1 MEDSTREQFSQ
12 ETFASCGVELSEG
25 CVPVLHTSAAL
36 FRFKLSENISA
47 NKLLAQE
54 CGDYIGSLLSDHD
67 TISLYLDPVS
77 LGNTD
82 DSSIPAPQSVD
93 QPGLLRAE
101 SFVRLV
107 LGVDVLQS
115 RVISTLLEKFPE
127 FIGEEDSQE
136 DEDATKVSVKI
147 LRQLRWLDYVIDS
160 AGLVDKLLE
169 TLGYVPP
176 EMQREIISAL
186 PDIISDAD
194 SVQVSRVLAE
204 MMTSTPELMLPILET
219 LGSLECSPH
228 LLQEARNSV
237 VMHLVSAEPL
247 DLPVMIRF
255 LLHSV
260 SSDAAG
266 PLIVRIRKRL
276 DLDSIVLASRQL
288 HGASDDQTPDV
299 LIFDI
304 IATSLRSHKHLRD
317 AWLKTIASDTSEVG
331 PHTTL
336 DFAVLLILHQ
346 ITTHTKRVESILKA
360 KIETVAS
367 HSVAYTPRTIESII
381 ERFPAVFSAHFTAL
395 LSVASWLVRTSP
407 TGGLGSQVATSM
419 LVAAFG
425 TMGMFQRQ
433 EISGELTVHIGS
445 GNINEMDT
453 AARTCLQLAHS
464 YPYELRPFAI
474 FIKGLLDYVDNLP
487 IEHVRIIFDV
497 LGIVSTL
504 GSADGGG
511 DGGTES
517 SLFNDLYIF
526 VRKQLASVYPKYN
539 RVGIVGTVAL
549 LRQLGSKDNAA
560 MAASSSGDAGSSS
573 RAAETQ
579 QGANIH
585 ALRRAVQLLEML
597 MDSGRH
603 QSWAFVSMTY
613 DELAHVVETK
623 GLHIQ
628 LLTWLHENVS
638 STFAS
643 QFLGDPELLCDRYM
657 LPGQPY
663 SSLSIDD
670 EEPTILDIFNHN
682 LDASRLG
689 LCQLVKRPDASD
701 RAEMEGIDSPGA
713 SGNKDSSPRLRGCL
727 LSCLPSL
734 LRLIQVCEKALS
746 EQSLAEIDSLLVCGV
761 YLLPSIDIDATVASK
776 NTGFQG
782 ARYVLAK
789 PGGNAHSDTSFQLSG
804 NALVGINEEARV
816 ELTESIR
823 LWPPEL
829 RRIVCTSLY
838 AAANWVREIINA
850 FADQPSAEMRSKV
863 VVRVNQ
869 LWQIESDLEAIAA
882 SLDDTPYEF
891 HPVAAG
897 LLPEVSDSPATWTAP
912 TVPTLRIQGT
922 GDAGGVVTQGVNADA
937 DSVSVDLQNG
947 QVLEHN
953 VGAYTVDVD
962 GLLLS
967 QDDTVRFVE
976 YGAEVGSAEA
986 APADGAKKRGRKRKS
1001 ASTNAS
1007 GTSTA
1012 GSLFTNGTSG
1022 PAEGFTKSP
1031 ALYLRELSFSA
1042 FSVLNFNSKQLVLSQ
1057 ERQGASIPKLTAHG
1071 LYVILRELNAA
1082 LSVKLVRQGERRF
1095 PFQKQNTASITYG
1108 QLATFSSNI
1117 SSSSSNAIIDSLLP
1131 LLPSLLKYLENC
1143 LVTRAKFRNDVE
1155 LDKEAKSESE
1165 NRLLASVDTLAD
1177 VDMVETCIDTLLQI
1191 ISSILYWDGL
1201 QGEGCDP
1208 RVDSSTSRRPKGKGV
1223 STVLGVF
1230 LSALAEQGKHMDA
1243 NEMADLSKSVLIRRA
1258 FDYIHGLSSLVA
1270 TSTRAMNILRMLIA
1284 LRDLTRESE
1293 HVEETQY
1300 MAAEQRENTMN
1311 GRISN
1316 LARRILFADWS
1327 EVDFLKPRDLE
1338 YVVMQYFTRY
1348 PHNRLELVHRYATA
1362 TLLRGLLIGDDLEDG
1377 DDEDKDITGT
1387 LRPST
1392 FSTYYS
1398 AVHHALA
1405 IIIKEARFDDMN
1417 GQELLGCVGKVGESW
1432 LSLAKL
1438 TQKLTGDTQRKIL
1451 LHALN
1456 GGHVLVD
1463 LFIKQLVPQLDKYFL
1478 MHRDDVL
1485 LVFNRVQKSTRI
1497 LQNICN
1503 HSKVSKDMKLQSAV
1517 PRVKRSL
1524 EQLLFKV
1531 IAMMENNDCI
1541 GAINLG
1547 NLKHRDISGTIV
1559 SSQIPQSATEDE
1571 ASEDDLGIGLNADDD
1586 IPLGCSDAEQDEP
1599 DDVNDGGTNRVPLQ
1613 QPPVGAGKCTKLVA
1627 ARKQLLAN
1635 RQRGS
1640 SNRARHGCAG

>member
-1 MEDSTREQFSQ
+1 
-12 ETFASCGVELSEG
+12 
-25 CVPVLHTSAAL
+25 
-36 FRFKLSENISA
+36 
-47 NKLLAQE
+47 
-54 CGDYIGSLLSDHD
+54 
-67 TISLYLDPVS
+67 
-77 LGNTD
+77 
-82 DSSIPAPQSVD
+82 
-93 QPGLLRAE
+93 
-101 SFVRLV
+101 
-107 LGVDVLQS
+107 
-115 RVISTLLEKFPE
+115 FPE
-127 FIGEEDSQE
+127 FIGEEDSHE
-136 DEDATKVSVKI
+136 EEGAIKVSVKI

-260 SSDAAG
+260 SSDAAA

-288 HGASDDQTPDV
+288 RGPSDDQTPDV
-299 LIFDI
+299 LIFDM

-317 AWLKTIASDTSEVG
+317 AWLKTIASDTLEVG

-346 ITTHTKRVESILKA
+346 ITTHTRRVESILKV
-360 KIETVAS
+360 KIEAVSS
-367 HSVAYTPRTIESII
+367 HSIAYTPRVVESII
-381 ERFPAVFSAHFTAL
+381 KRFPAVFSAHFTAL
-395 LSVASWLVRTSP
+395 LSVASWLIRTSP
-407 TGGLGSQVATSM
+407 VGSMGSQVATSM

-433 EISGELTVHIGS
+433 EISGEVAVHIGS

-464 YPYELRPFAI
+464 YPHELRPFAI

-504 GSADGGG
+504 GSADG
-511 DGGTES
+511 DGGGAEG

-549 LRQLGSKDNAA
+549 LRQLGSKDNNMPAEGT
-560 MAASSSGDAGSSS
+560 SGAGSSS
-573 RAAETQ
+573 RAASTQ
-579 QGANIH
+579 QGANVH

-643 QFLGDPELLCDRYM
+643 QFLGDPELLRDRYV
-657 LPGQPY
+657 LPGQLH

-689 LCQLVKRPDASD
+689 LFQLAKHPDTSD
-701 RAEMEGIDSPGA
+701 SSAAEDAGGA
-713 SGNKDSSPRLRGCL
+713 RGNKDSSSPRLRGCL

-746 EQSLAEIDSLLVCGV
+746 EQSLTEIDSLLVCGI
-761 YLLPSIDIDATVASK
+761 YLLPAINIDATVA
-776 NTGFQG
+776 GRDAGCQG
-782 ARYVLAK
+782 LRYVLAK
-789 PGGNAHSDTSFQLSG
+789 LGGNTHSDTSFQISDS
-804 NALVGINEEARV
+804 ALVGVNEEARA
-816 ELTESIR
+816 ELIGSIK
-823 LWPPEL
+823 LWPADL

-850 FADQPSAEMRSKV
+850 FADQPSAEIRSKV

-869 LWQIESDLEAIAA
+869 LWQIESDLEEIAA
-882 SLDDTPYEF
+882 SLDGTPLEF

-897 LLPEVSDSPATWTAP
+897 LLPEVSDSPAAWSAP
-912 TVPTLRIQGT
+912 TVPALRIQGT
-922 GDAGGVVTQGVNADA
+922 GDAGSVATQGRIAEDDLASVAHHHHGQASEQTADA
-937 DSVSVDLQNG
+937 C
-947 QVLEHN
+947 
-953 VGAYTVDVD
+953 TVDVD

-967 QDDTVRFVE
+967 QDDTARFVE
-976 YGAEVGSAEA
+976 YGAASGSATH
-986 APADGAKKRGRKRKS
+986 ADGAKKRGRKRKAAS
-1001 ASTNAS
+1001 AGGGAS
-1007 GTSTA
+1007 GIGTA
-1012 GSLFTNGTSG
+1012 GGLLTNCVSG
-1022 PAEGFTKSP
+1022 PVEGFTKSP
-1031 ALYLRELSFSA
+1031 APYLRELSFSA
-1042 FSVLNFNSKQLVLSQ
+1042 FSVLNFNAKQLVLSQ

-1082 LSVKLVRQGERRF
+1082 LSAKLVRQGERRF
-1095 PFQKQNTASITYG
+1095 PFQKPNAAAITYG

-1117 SSSSSNAIIDSLLP
+1117 SSCSSNDIVDSLLP
-1131 LLPSLLKYLENC
+1131 LLPSLLQYLENC
-1143 LVTRAKFRNDVE
+1143 LITRACFKNDVE
-1155 LDKEAKSESE
+1155 LNKEAKSGSE
-1165 NRLLASVDTLAD
+1165 RRLLASVDTLDD
-1177 VDMVETCIDTLLQI
+1177 VNVIEICIDTLLQI
-1191 ISSILYWDGL
+1191 VSSILFWDGL
-1201 QGEGCDP
+1201 QGEGGGSLT
-1208 RVDSSTSRRPKGKGV
+1208 VDSSTPRRSRGKAAP
-1223 STVLGVF
+1223 TVLCVF
-1230 LSALAEQGKHMDA
+1230 LGALAEQGKHTDA
-1243 NEMADLSKSVLIRRA
+1243 SEVADLNKSVLIRRA
-1258 FDYIHGLSSLVA
+1258 FDYIYGLASLVA
-1270 TSTRAMNILRMLIA
+1270 TSTRAMNVLRMLIS
-1284 LRDLTRESE
+1284 LRDLAQQSERSEDTR
-1293 HVEETQY
+1293 HLV
-1300 MAAEQRENTMN
+1300 AEQRENTMD
-1311 GRISN
+1311 GRISS
-1316 LARRILFADWS
+1316 LARRILFAEWS
-1327 EVDFLKPRDLE
+1327 EVEFLKPRDLE

-1348 PHNRLELVHRYATA
+1348 PHSRLDLVHKYATA
-1362 TLLRGLLIGDDLEDG
+1362 TLRRVMLVSDDAN
-1377 DDEDKDITGT
+1377 DDDDDDRDISGT
-1387 LRPST
+1387 LRQRT
-1392 FSTYYS
+1392 FATYYS
-1398 AVHHALA
+1398 AVHQALA
-1405 IIIKEARFDDMN
+1405 TIIREAKFDDMSA
-1417 GQELLGCVGKVGESW
+1417 QELLGCVGKVGESW

-1438 TQKLTGDTQRKIL
+1438 TQELTGDTQRKIL
-1451 LHALN
+1451 LQALN

-1463 LFIKQLVPQLDKYFL
+1463 LFIKRLVPQLDNHFL

-1485 LVFNRVQKSTRI
+1485 LVFGRVQKSTRI

-1524 EQLLFKV
+1524 ELLLFKV

-1547 NLKHRDISGTIV
+1547 NLKHRDISGSVV
-1559 SSQIPQSATEDE
+1559 SSQIPRSASEDDE
-1571 ASEDDLGIGLNADDD
+1571 EVMAEDDLGIGLS
-1586 IPLGCSDAEQDEP
+1586 PLASSSEDEQQP
-1599 DDVNDGGTNRVPLQ
+1599 DDHAAHRAPPLRR
-1613 QPPVGAGKCTKLVA
+1613 PPSGAGKRTKLVA
-1627 ARKQLLAN
+1627 SRKRLLAS
-1635 RQRGS
+1635 RQNVSR
-1640 SNRARHGCAG
+1640 NRARRGGHAD

>member
-1 MEDSTREQFSQ
+1 MEDDSQ
-12 ETFASCGVELSEG
+12 ELFASCGVTLSTG
-25 CVPVLHTSAAL
+25 GVPELHTTAAL
-36 FRFKLSENISA
+36 FRFNLSEKTAA
-47 NKLLAQE
+47 NEALAQK
-54 CGDYIGSLLSDHD
+54 CGDYVDSLLSDHD

-77 LGNTD
+77 LGEAG
-82 DSSIPAPQSVD
+82 DSSMLGHQSSD

-101 SFVRLV
+101 SFVRLI
-107 LGVDVLQS
+107 LGVDTLQP
-115 RVISTLLEKFPE
+115 RVIAMLLEKFPE
-127 FIGEEDSQE
+127 FIGEEDSHE
-136 DEDATKVSVKI
+136 EEGAIKVPVKI

-160 AGLVDKLLE
+160 AGLVDKLME

-186 PDIISDAD
+186 PDIIADAD
-194 SVQVSRVLAE
+194 SVHVSRVLAE

-260 SSDAAG
+260 PSDAAA

-288 HGASDDQTPDV
+288 RGTDDDQTPDM
-299 LIFDI
+299 LIFDV
-304 IATSLRSHKHLRD
+304 IATSLRSRKHLRD
-317 AWLKTIASDTSEVG
+317 AWLKTIASDVSEAG

-346 ITTHTKRVESILKA
+346 ITTHAKRVESILKA
-360 KIETVAS
+360 KIEAVSS
-367 HSVAYTPRTIESII
+367 HSIAYTPRVVESII
-381 ERFPAVFSAHFTAL
+381 KRFPAVFSAHFTAL
-395 LSVASWLVRTSP
+395 LSVASWLIRTSP
-407 TGGLGSQVATSM
+407 AGSMGSQVAASM

-425 TMGMFQRQ
+425 AMGMFQRQ
-433 EISGELTVHIGS
+433 EISGELAVHIGS

-453 AARTCLQLAHS
+453 AARTCLQLARS
-464 YPYELRPFAI
+464 YPHELRPFAI
-474 FIKGLLDYVDNLP
+474 FIKGLLDYVDSLP

-504 GSADGGG
+504 GSADGEGG
-511 DGGTES
+511 GGEGAGS

-549 LRQLGSKDNAA
+549 LRQLGSKD
-560 MAASSSGDAGSSS
+560 SSMPAEGTSGAGSSS
-573 RAAETQ
+573 RTAGTQ
-579 QGANIH
+579 QGANVH

-643 QFLGDPELLCDRYM
+643 QFLGDPELLRDRYV
-657 LPGQPY
+657 LSGQLH

-682 LDASRLG
+682 LDASMLG
-689 LCQLVKRPDASD
+689 LFQLAKLPDASD
-701 RAEMEGIDSPGA
+701 SSAAEDARGVRS
-713 SGNKDSSPRLRGCL
+713 NKDSSPRLRGCL

-746 EQSLAEIDSLLVCGV
+746 GQSLAEIDSLLVCGI
-761 YLLPSIDIDATVASK
+761 YLLPSIDVDATVA
-776 NTGFQG
+776 GRDAGCQ
-782 ARYVLAK
+782 APRYVLAK
-789 PGGNAHSDTSFQLSG
+789 LGGTTHSDASFQLSDS
-804 NALVGINEEARV
+804 ALVGVDEEARA
-816 ELTESIR
+816 ELIGSIR
-823 LWPPEL
+823 LWPADL

-838 AAANWVREIINA
+838 AAANWVREVINA
-850 FADQPSAEMRSKV
+850 FADQPAAEIRSKV

-882 SLDDTPYEF
+882 SLDGTPLEF

-897 LLPEVSDSPATWTAP
+897 LLPEVSDSPAAWAAP
-912 TVPTLRIQGT
+912 TTPALRIQSSS
-922 GDAGGVVTQGVNADA
+922 DAGGVATQGGIAKDGSVAVSNHHGQALEQTAD
-937 DSVSVDLQNG
+937 
-947 QVLEHN
+947 
-953 VGAYTVDVD
+953 AYTVDVD

-967 QDDTVRFVE
+967 QDDAARFVE
-976 YGAEVGSAEA
+976 YSAASGSADH
-986 APADGAKKRGRKRKS
+986 ADGAKMRGRKRKS
-1001 ASTNAS
+1001 ASAGGGGAS
-1007 GTSTA
+1007 GIGMAGGLLTS
-1012 GSLFTNGTSG
+1012 SVSG
-1022 PAEGFTKSP
+1022 PVEGFTKAP

-1042 FSVLNFNSKQLVLSQ
+1042 FSVLNFNAKQLVLSQ

-1082 LSVKLVRQGERRF
+1082 LSAKLVRQGERRF
-1095 PFQKQNTASITYG
+1095 PFQKPNSAITYG

-1117 SSSSSNAIIDSLLP
+1117 SSCSSNDIVDSLLP
-1131 LLPSLLKYLENC
+1131 LLPSLLQYLESC
-1143 LVTRAKFRNDVE
+1143 LISRACFKNDVKLSE
-1155 LDKEAKSESE
+1155 EAKSGSE
-1165 NRLLASVDTLAD
+1165 KQLLASVDTLDD
-1177 VDMVETCIDTLLQI
+1177 VDVIEICIDTLLQI
-1191 ISSILYWDGL
+1191 ISSILFWDGL
-1201 QGEGCDP
+1201 QGEGGGNLVVDP
-1208 RVDSSTSRRPKGKGV
+1208 STLRRSRSKPAQ
-1223 STVLGVF
+1223 TVLCAF
-1230 LSALAEQGKHMDA
+1230 LGALAEQGKHTDA
-1243 NEMADLSKSVLIRRA
+1243 SEVGDLDKSVLIRRA
-1258 FDYIHGLSSLVA
+1258 FDYVQGLVSLVA
-1270 TSTRAMNILRMLIA
+1270 TSTRAMNVLRMLIS
-1284 LRDLTRESE
+1284 LRDLAQQSE
-1293 HVEETQY
+1293 HSEATQHLV
-1300 MAAEQRENTMN
+1300 AEQRENTMD
-1311 GRISN
+1311 GRISS
-1316 LARRILFADWS
+1316 LARRILFAEWS
-1327 EVDFLKPRDLE
+1327 EAEFLKPRDLE

-1348 PHNRLELVHRYATA
+1348 PHSRLDLVHKYATA
-1362 TLLRGLLIGDDLEDG
+1362 TLRQVMLISDDA
-1377 DDEDKDITGT
+1377 DDEDEDEDEDRSISGT
-1387 LRPST
+1387 LRQRT
-1392 FSTYYS
+1392 FATYYS
-1398 AVHHALA
+1398 AVHQALA
-1405 IIIKEARFDDMN
+1405 TIIREAKFDDMSA
-1417 GQELLGCVGKVGESW
+1417 QELLGFVGKVGESW

-1438 TQKLTGDTQRKIL
+1438 TQELTGDTQRKIL
-1451 LHALN
+1451 LQALN

-1463 LFIKQLVPQLDKYFL
+1463 LFIKRLVPQLDNYFL

-1485 LVFNRVQKSTRI
+1485 LVFGRVQKSTRI

-1503 HSKVSKDMKLQSAV
+1503 HSKVSKDTKLQSAV

-1524 EQLLFKV
+1524 ELLLFKV

-1547 NLKHRDISGTIV
+1547 NLRHRDISGSIV
-1559 SSQIPQSATEDE
+1559 SSQIPRS
-1571 ASEDDLGIGLNADDD
+1571 ASESEDDDEEMMADGDLGIGHA
-1586 IPLGCSDAEQDEP
+1586 PLASSSEDEQQP
-1599 DDVNDGGTNRVPLQ
+1599 DDHTMLRAPLQ
-1613 QPPVGAGKCTKLVA
+1613 RLPSGAGKRTKLVT
-1627 ARKQLLAN
+1627 ARKRLLES

-1640 SNRARHGCAG
+1640 RNRARRGAHAE